1 MTNAQHPHLPLH
13 AKLHPTLIRMHIQ
26 AVTSVVVA
34 DTIIGGLFVAGKSCS
49 PPNDLQAR
57 SQADLVAK
65 YLNAT
70 CFYAGPIIRQITLNN
85 TRSIPAWNRTFNYD
99 RALANQTDSF
109 TTYPVLTAYQE
120 CVSGPIKLQA
130 VPKWLYYN
138 FGPVVSID
146 SSVSEIGSMTTDADA
161 DSSTAASYPGLD
173 SVEAAIPGDTDPDQA
188 NLLTQGGN
196 QTEALQVQPAS
207 GELAGR

>member
-1 MTNAQHPHLPLH
+1 M
-13 AKLHPTLIRMHIQ
+13 Q

-34 DTIIGGLFVAGKSCS
+34 DTVIGGLFLAGKSCS
-49 PPNDLQAR
+49 PPNDLTAT
-57 SQADLVAK
+57 SQQGLVAK

-70 CFYAGPIIRQITLNN
+70 CFYAGPIIRTITLNN
-85 TRSIPAWNRTFNYD
+85 TRSIPAWNRTFTYD

-146 SSVSEIGSMTTDADA
+146 SSVSEIGSMTADTDADGA
-161 DSSTAASYPGLD
+161 GAAAYPSLD
-173 SVEAAIPGDTDPDQA
+173 TVEAAVPAEADSAQSS
-188 NLLTQGGN
+188 LLTQGGN
-196 QTEALQVQPAS
+196 QTGALQVQPS
-207 GELAGR
+207 GQLAGR